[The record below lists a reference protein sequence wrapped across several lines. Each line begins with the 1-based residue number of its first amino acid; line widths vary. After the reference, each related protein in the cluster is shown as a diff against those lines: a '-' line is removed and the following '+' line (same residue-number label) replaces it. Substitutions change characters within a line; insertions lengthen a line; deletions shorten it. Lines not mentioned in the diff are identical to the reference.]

1 MLLNICE
8 EFLILYRRQDKQ
20 ITSSSRICSCHFKD
34 GLKDNGPTMYRRNS
48 KKVFQYADP
57 EPPRKQAK
65 KKSASSLDQSLS
77 ACCSYESP
85 SSVALQVEVD
95 ILKSQVSKLESQLR
109 NAPKAFSLD
118 AIKDDSSLLQHYT
131 GLPSLAVFDLLLQ
144 LCSRFDFSYYCGWN
158 VSSISLQDQL
168 FLTLLKL
175 RCNFSH
181 KDLGVRFSVCPS
193 TISNVTITWINVLHE
208 VLYAGFLKDKIPSV
222 SKNRMCLPTCFSN
235 FSNCRIILDCTEIQC
250 EVPSNMES
258 QSATFSHYKQ
268 RHTFKGLIGVAPNGV
283 ITYASGLYPG
293 STSDK
298 AIVRHCGILNL
309 MEPGDL
315 IIADKGFLI
324 QSILPPNVY
333 LNLPPFL
340 TNSQFT
346 KSQAELTVRIA
357 RSRIH
362 VERAI
367 QRVKSYAV
375 LNLIPHNYRCMA
387 TKLFQVV
394 ACLVNLQKP
403 IIREVENEL

>member
-1 MLLNICE
+1 MLLSICE

-193 TISNVTITWINVLHE
+193 TIS
-208 VLYAGFLKDKIPSV
+208 S
-222 SKNRMCLPTCFSN
+222 
-235 FSNCRIILDCTEIQC
+235 
-250 EVPSNMES
+250 
-258 QSATFSHYKQ
+258 
-268 RHTFKGLIGVAPNGV
+268 GV
-283 ITYASGLYPG
+283 
-293 STSDK
+293 K
-298 AIVRHCGILNL
+298 
-309 MEPGDL
+309 
-315 IIADKGFLI
+315 
-324 QSILPPNVY
+324 
-333 LNLPPFL
+333 
-340 TNSQFT
+340 
-346 KSQAELTVRIA
+346 
-357 RSRIH
+357 
-362 VERAI
+362 
-367 QRVKSYAV
+367 
-375 LNLIPHNYRCMA
+375 
-387 TKLFQVV
+387 
-394 ACLVNLQKP
+394 
-403 IIREVENEL
+403 

>member
-1 MLLNICE
+1 
-8 EFLILYRRQDKQ
+8 
-20 ITSSSRICSCHFKD
+20 
-34 GLKDNGPTMYRRNS
+34 MYRRNS

-403 IIREVENEL
+403 IIRKVENEL

>member
-1 MLLNICE
+1 
-8 EFLILYRRQDKQ
+8 
-20 ITSSSRICSCHFKD
+20 
-34 GLKDNGPTMYRRNS
+34 MYRRNS

-57 EPPRKQAK
+57 EPPRKLAK

-235 FSNCRIILDCTEIQC
+235 FSNCRIILDCTQIQC
-250 EVPSNMES
+250 EVPSNNME
-258 QSATFSHYKQ
+258 
-268 RHTFKGLIGVAPNGV
+268 L
-283 ITYASGLYPG
+283 
-293 STSDK
+293 
-298 AIVRHCGILNL
+298 
-309 MEPGDL
+309 
-315 IIADKGFLI
+315 FLI
-324 QSILPPNVY
+324 
-333 LNLPPFL
+333 
-340 TNSQFT
+340 TNSVI
-346 KSQAELTVRIA
+346 L
-357 RSRIH
+357 SR
-362 VERAI
+362 V
-367 QRVKSYAV
+367 
-375 LNLIPHNYRCMA
+375 
-387 TKLFQVV
+387 
-394 ACLVNLQKP
+394 
-403 IIREVENEL
+403 

>member
-1 MLLNICE
+1 MLLSICE

-268 RHTFKGLIGVAPNGV
+268 RHTFKGLIGVTPNGV

>member
-1 MLLNICE
+1 MLLSICE

-144 LCSRFDFSYYCGWN
+144 VCSRFDFSYYCGWN

-309 MEPGDL
+309 MELGDL

>member
-1 MLLNICE
+1 MLLSICE

-34 GLKDNGPTMYRRNS
+34 GLKDNRPTMYRRNS

-57 EPPRKQAK
+57 EPTRKQAK

-77 ACCSYESP
+77 ACCSYESS

-235 FSNCRIILDCTEIQC
+235 FSNCRIILDCTEIQR

-298 AIVRHCGILNL
+298 AIVRHCGILNF